1 MIVTIFEQ
9 NSLNIVTIFLII
21 VLLVELFICFL
32 HLFTK
37 YRSKELN
44 IIVAYVLFTI
54 VNVTVLGSLLVKLTG
69 KDFIGLRIFTI
80 VEGIL
85 LILYLHLIIKNKL
98 AINLLRGSLVVFVGF
113 AIFDLFSNKDLDTFD
128 SIPTVIECII
138 ILAFSMFYFY
148 EQLKNPQSLFLYSTP
163 NFWIVVGLIIFFA
176 GNFFI
181 FIYAQSNSDSKEFDD
196 MFGIINVILAF
207 IENIL
212 FLIAFIIARKQ
223 SKAIKTNIV
232 AKTT

>member
-1 MIVTIFEQ
+1 M
-9 NSLNIVTIFLII
+9 NIVTIFLII

>member
-1 MIVTIFEQ
+1 MVLYFLTKHKFRGQGVIFFYVAYTFV
-9 NSLNIVTIFLII
+9 SVVILNILINR
-21 VLLVELFICFL
+21 
-32 HLFTK
+32 
-37 YRSKELN
+37 Y
-44 IIVAYVLFTI
+44 
-54 VNVTVLGSLLVKLTG
+54 TG
-69 KDFIGLRIFTI
+69 TEYLSFRIFTI
-80 VEGIL
+80 VECL
-85 LILYLHLIIKNKL
+85 SLILYLWLILTNKL
-98 AINLLRGSLVVFVGF
+98 AKNALTFLSIIFVAFSVWDLVTNRN
-113 AIFDLFSNKDLDTFD
+113 SDTFD

-138 ILAFSMFYFY
+138 IIGFSMFYFF

-181 FIYAQSNSDSKEFDD
+181 FIYAQSNSDSTEFKTA
-196 MFGIINVILAF
+196 FSLINAILSL

-223 SKAIKTNIV
+223 SKSIKSNIV